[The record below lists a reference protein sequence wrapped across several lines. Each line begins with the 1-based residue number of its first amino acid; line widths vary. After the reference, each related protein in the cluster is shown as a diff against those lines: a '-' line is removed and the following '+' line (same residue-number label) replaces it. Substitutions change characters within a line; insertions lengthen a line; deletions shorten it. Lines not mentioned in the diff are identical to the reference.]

1 MELGVTEFNQSFYTP
16 NSNHFFTIKVEVINT
31 HMSGVLSAKF
41 KESVLATY
49 DIRIPDLRN
58 APFTDDGSIRLPVT
72 MFDWKKC
79 GL

>member
-1 MELGVTEFNQSFYTP
+1 
-16 NSNHFFTIKVEVINT
+16 
-31 HMSGVLSAKF
+31 MSGVLSAKF